1 MTIAWIT
8 TSSIHVE
15 AMLNSIIAACEREFV
30 PTDLY
35 LIETPG
41 ASEHVDRA
49 LDVAASAI
57 AAYDGD
63 DPEIHLTTLEH
74 ETEFDRIRAHIKEAI
89 ETVHESD
96 GEVAVDI
103 TPGRKFMSA
112 IAFAAGFRYGADH
125 VFYFYH
131 ESSDYYGHVYPEMP
145 RTACKLYDFTE
156 VL

>member
-1 MTIAWIT
+1 MTVAWIT

-15 AMLNSIIAACEREFV
+15 AMINSLIAACEREFI

-35 LIETPG
+35 LIENPG
-41 ASEHVDRA
+41 TATEVNQT
-49 LDVAASAI
+49 LELAAAAI
-57 AAYDGD
+57 DAYGGEEPD
-63 DPEIHLTTLEH
+63 IHLTTLEH
-74 ETEFDRIRAHIKEAI
+74 ETEFDRIRTHIKEAI
-89 ETVHESD
+89 ESVTETG

-112 IAFAAGFRYGADH
+112 IAFAAGIRYNADH

-131 ESSDYYGHVYPEMP
+131 ESTDYYGHVYPTMP
-145 RTACKLYDFTE
+145 RTSSRLYDFTE

>member
-1 MTIAWIT
+1 MTVAWIT

-15 AMLNSIIAACEREFV
+15 AMLNSIIAACDRGFV

-41 ASEHVDRA
+41 ATEYVDQA
-49 LDVAASAI
+49 LDIAASAI
-57 AAYDGD
+57 AAYGGD
-63 DPEIHLTTLEH
+63 EPEIHLTTLDH
-74 ETEFDRIRAHIKEAI
+74 ETEFDRIRTHIKDAI
-89 ETVHESD
+89 ESVHDD
-96 GEVAVDI
+96 GGDVAVDI

-112 IAFAAGFRYGADH
+112 IAFAAGFRYDADH

-131 ESSDYYGHVYPEMP
+131 ESSTFYGRVFPSMP
-145 RTACKLYDFTE
+145 RTATQLYDFTE